1 MLLDKGYYQISGL
14 AWSGRG
20 KVKRVDVSVDGGRN
34 WKPARLQE
42 PVMSK
47 CLTRFSL
54 DWAWDGRP
62 TLVQSRAMDD
72 TGYVQ
77 PNYQQLRAVRGT
89 RSIYHNNSIQSWLV
103 QESGEVKN
111 VQLS

>member
-1 MLLDKGYYQISGL
+1 VL
-14 AWSGRG
+14 
-20 KVKRVDVSVDGGRN
+20 
-34 WKPARLQE
+34 
-42 PVMSK
+42 SK
-47 CLTRFSL
+47 CLTRFNL
-54 DWAWDGRP
+54 DWNWDGKP

-77 PNYQQLRAVRGT
+77 PSYQQLRAVRGT
-89 RSIYHNNSIQSWLV
+89 RSIYHNNAIQTWLV